1 MIPCTSSTV
10 NWGFEYSTE
19 ALRKKCPLS
28 NVASVLCPFLKWKT
42 RTFLPPPGLKEANS
56 FSKDSMHAQEFF
68 RKSSVIVRANS
79 DITINLSPKIQP
91 YINRFQ
97 TLEAHGTSLPLE
109 NFQRNPVSSKN

>member
-28 NVASVLCPFLKWKT
+28 NVASVLWPFLKWKT
-42 RTFLPPPGLKEANS
+42 RTFLPPSGLKEANS
-56 FSKDSMHAQEFF
+56 FSKDSTHAQEFF
-68 RKSSVIVRANS
+68 RKSSVIVRASS
-79 DITINLSPKIQP
+79 DMTINLFPKTQP

-97 TLEAHGTSLPLE
+97 GPEAQGTFGPLE
-109 NFQRNPVSSKN
+109 NFQRIPASSKN